1 METYKEMSER
11 HQEEVNAFPIGA
23 AFSNE
28 QFAEMMKK
36 WGYRVSQKNMIVS
49 LGYGCFIRRS
59 DLHAYTEM
67 MMRHKRERN
76 EAIKADV
83 TGEGFIY
90 QMFADEMADHE
101 YGYTGDLEEVLEAVG
116 MTLEEI
122 ANNPAL
128 SAGLIKAKRR
138 YGYA

>member
-28 QFAEMMKK
+28 QFEEMMKK
-36 WGYRVSQKNMIVS
+36 WGLNPKHTYKIVS
-49 LGYGCFIRRS
+49 LGCGCFIKRD
-59 DLHAYTEM
+59 DLNAYTEM
-67 MMRHKRERN
+67 MVRHRKERN
-76 EAIKADV
+76 DAIKADV
-83 TGEGFIY
+83 TGEEFIY
-90 QMFADEMADHE
+90 QMFVAEMDDHE
-101 YGYTGDLEEVLEAVG
+101 YGYTGDLEDVLEAVG
-116 MTLEEI
+116 MTLDEI
-122 ANNPAL
+122 ANSPAL

>member
-1 METYKEMSER
+1 METYAEMSNR

-28 QFAEMMKK
+28 QFVEMMKK
-36 WGYRVSQKNMIVS
+36 WGYRANQKNLIVS
-49 LGYGCFIRRS
+49 LGCGCFIRRS

-67 MMRHKRERN
+67 MMRHKRERKK
-76 EAIKADV
+76 AIRADV

-90 QMFADEMADHE
+90 QMFVDEMANHE
-101 YGYTGDLEEVLEAVG
+101 YGYTGDLEDTLEAVG
-116 MTLEEI
+116 FTLEEI
-122 ANNPAL
+122 ANSPAL
-128 SAGLIKAKRR
+128 SAGLIKAKQH

>member
-1 METYKEMSER
+1 
-11 HQEEVNAFPIGA
+11 
-23 AFSNE
+23 
-28 QFAEMMKK
+28 
-36 WGYRVSQKNMIVS
+36 
-49 LGYGCFIRRS
+49 
-59 DLHAYTEM
+59 M